1 MIVSKKKYD
10 ALADRV
16 AAYEERNNNQL
27 KVIEAKE
34 DKIEE
39 LKEELGEIEKR
50 LNKEF
55 NDERAIAYKTME
67 LEFKSQYMTKEQDIK
82 DEYQAKMN
90 KGIEENFTKLK
101 DSLATLHEE
110 GNANTKYLENMSLKL
125 MDSFGKNSATALGYK
140 DPKDK

>member
-125 MDSFGKNSATALGYK
+125 MDSFGKNSATALGYTEK
-140 DPKDK
+140 KDK

>member
-10 ALADRV
+10 EIVKVWTNAN
-16 AAYEERNNNQL
+16 EEL
-27 KVIEAKE
+27 KKRLSAKE

-67 LEFKSQYMTKEQDIK
+67 LEFKSQYMTKEQAIK